1 MLLRNTMVISSR
13 KIIKQ
18 YIMFSMCQTQTLGSV
33 TGRYKILSSKQNQKK
48 KIPEALFLA
57 EERNELIRETV
68 EINAKA

>member
-1 MLLRNTMVISSR
+1 
-13 KIIKQ
+13 
-18 YIMFSMCQTQTLGSV
+18 MFSMCQTQPLGSV
-33 TGRYKILSSKQNQKK
+33 TGRYKILSNKQNRKK